1 MLRAARFHH
10 VAVIASDIDR
20 SLAFYRALGF
30 DVAAR
35 EHRADRDSWKCD
47 LMLPSGDRIEL
58 FSFPDPPPR
67 PTRPEAAGLRHL
79 AFEIDDYDDVLRRAD
94 EVGIECEPTRIDE
107 ATGARFTFL
116 ADPDG
121 LPIELYEVARATVAI
136 GDVRRF
142 IADPCPPLAHRAEPP
157 WAALRDVVAIVSEA
171 VARPHPGFRSL
182 GEGVLAHE
190 DTHVHRSAELVGPLL
205 IGPGVRVFSGTL
217 LRATIL
223 LDGVTVGHGTEV
235 ARSIVHPGSALAHF
249 NFVGDSLIGAD
260 VNLEAGAVIASR
272 YNERADKRISVET
285 GGNVVDTGLTKFGA
299 VVGDHARIGA
309 NAVVGPGVL
318 LAPHAVV
325 PRLTHVAGP

>member
-20 SLAFYRALGF
+20 SLEFYQTLGF
-30 DVAAR
+30 DVVGR
-35 EHRADRDSWKCD
+35 SHRADRDSWKCD
-47 LMLPSGDRIEL
+47 LTLPSGDRIEL
-58 FSFPDPPPR
+58 FSFPDPPHR

-79 AFEIDDYDDVLRRAD
+79 AFEIADYDDVLRRAD

-121 LPIELYEVARATVAI
+121 LPIELYEGACATVVA
-136 GDVRRF
+136 GGVQQF
-142 IADPCPPLAHRAEPP
+142 IASPCPPLAHRAEPP
-157 WAALRDVVAIVSEA
+157 WEALRDVPAIVSEA
-171 VARPHPGFRSL
+171 VAGPLPGFRSF
-182 GEGVLAHE
+182 GEGVLVHE
-190 DTHVHRSAELVGPLL
+190 DAYVHRSAELVGPLL
-205 IGPGVRVFSGTL
+205 IGPRTRVFSGAL
-217 LRATIL
+217 LRTTIL

-249 NFVGDSLIGAD
+249 NFVGDSLIGED
-260 VNLEAGAVIASR
+260 VNLEAGAIIASR
-272 YNERADKRISVET
+272 YNERADMRISVEM
-285 GGNVVDTGLTKFGA
+285 GADVVDTGLTRFGA
-299 VVGDHARIGA
+299 VIGDHARIGA